1 MYKICR
7 DAREVSCEIVAACV
21 GCTKCETK
29 FKKRKEQQI
38 IMKRFLLALVLVTII
53 FALAAC
59 GGNEADGGAGFIGI
73 SMPTQSSQRWIDDG
87 NNLVAQLE
95 ALGFTTTL
103 QYAEDVVADQ
113 VAQIE
118 NMIIQGVDILVI
130 AAVDGSALSGV
141 LAQAAA
147 EDIIVIAYD
156 RLIMD
161 TPHVSYY
168 TTFDNFAVG
177 VMQARSILGPLGVLD
192 GAQGPFN
199 IELFGGSP
207 DDNNAFFFYDGAM
220 SVLQPYIDSGV
231 LVVRSGQVGMEVVG
245 TLGWAAER
253 AQSRMEDLLTAF
265 YADARVDAVLSP
277 YDGLSIG
284 IISALRG
291 VGYGTV
297 QPWPFI
303 SGQDATVTGT
313 QFVINGELTA
323 TVFKDTRD
331 LAAATVRIIQA
342 VMDGTAPPVNDT
354 TTYHNNVFAVPSYL
368 LDIVHV
374 DINNWYEVLIEG
386 GYYTA
391 DMFTF

>member
-1 MYKICR
+1 
-7 DAREVSCEIVAACV
+7 
-21 GCTKCETK
+21 
-29 FKKRKEQQI
+29 
-38 IMKRFLLALVLVTII
+38 MKRFLLAAMLVTIV
-53 FALAAC
+53 FVMAAC
-59 GGNEADGGAGFIGI
+59 GNNDDDGAGFIGI

-95 ALGFTTTL
+95 ALGFTTIL

-118 NMIIQGVDILVI
+118 NMITQGVDILVI
-130 AAVDGSALSGV
+130 AAVDGSALGGV

-147 EDIIVIAYD
+147 ENITVIAYD

-161 TPHVSYY
+161 TPNVSYY

-177 VMQARSILGPLGVLD
+177 VMQANSIIGPLGLND

-220 SVLQPYIDSGV
+220 SVLQPHIDAGR
-231 LVVRSGQVGMEVVG
+231 LVVRSGQTGMDVVG

-291 VGYGTV
+291 VGYGTA
-297 QPWPFI
+297 QPWPVI

-313 QFVINGELTA
+313 QFIINGELTA

-331 LAAATVRIIQA
+331 LAAATVRIIEA
-342 VMDGTAPPVNDT
+342 VVNDTERPVNDT

-374 DINNWYEVLIEG
+374 DIHNWYEVLIEG

-391 DMFTF
+391 DMFDF

>member
-1 MYKICR
+1 
-7 DAREVSCEIVAACV
+7 
-21 GCTKCETK
+21 
-29 FKKRKEQQI
+29 
-38 IMKRFLLALVLVTII
+38 MKRFLLAAMLVTIV
-53 FALAAC
+53 FVMAAC
-59 GGNEADGGAGFIGI
+59 GNNDDDGAGFIGI

-95 ALGFTTTL
+95 ALGFTTIL

-118 NMIIQGVDILVI
+118 NMITQGVDILVI
-130 AAVDGSALSGV
+130 AAVDGSALGGV

-147 EDIIVIAYD
+147 ENITVIAYD

-161 TPHVSYY
+161 TPNVSYY

-177 VMQARSILGPLGVLD
+177 VMQANSIIGPLGLND

-220 SVLQPYIDSGV
+220 SVLQPHIDAGR
-231 LVVRSGQVGMEVVG
+231 LVVRSGQTGMDVVG

-291 VGYGTV
+291 VGYGTA
-297 QPWPFI
+297 QPWPVI

-313 QFVINGELTA
+313 QFIINGELTA

-331 LAAATVRIIQA
+331 LAAATVRIIEA
-342 VMDGTAPPVNDT
+342 VVNDTTRPVNDT

-374 DINNWYEVLIEG
+374 DIHNWYEVLIEG

-391 DMFTF
+391 DMFDF